1 MKTRNFWRSK
11 KVFVTGHTGFKGSW
25 LCLWLYNAGASVT
38 GYALG
43 PPTTPGLFTLCR
55 IDELI
60 DSRLGDVRDP
70 ESLTKAIS
78 QAEPEI
84 IFHLAAQS
92 LVGESYCDPRTTYEV
107 NVMGTVNLFEAVRKT
122 GSARAVINV
131 TSDKCYENKEWL
143 WGYREDDPL
152 GGNDPYSSSKACS
165 ELITSSYRSSF
176 FNPQHCELH
185 GVGTASAR
193 AGNVIGGGDWA
204 KNRLIPDCM
213 RALLHNETITIRN
226 PGAVRPWQH
235 VLEPLGGYMALAE
248 KLYENGPAYSEGWNF
263 GPGEDDMRTVE
274 WVVKQVCAGW
284 GRGASYKVAS
294 NTGFRESRYLKL
306 DSSKARARLGWR
318 PKWGLERAIGQTL
331 QWTRD
336 YEKGEDPREIC
347 LRQINDYESDISGE
361 K

>member
-25 LCLWLYNAGASVT
+25 LCLWLNYAGASVT
-38 GYALG
+38 GYALD
-43 PPTTPGLFTLCR
+43 PPTTPSLFAQCR
-55 IDELI
+55 TDELV
-60 DSRLGDVRDP
+60 DSRFGDVRDP
-70 ESLTKAIS
+70 ESLTEAIS
-78 QAEPEI
+78 QARPEI

-92 LVGESYCDPRTTYEV
+92 LVGESYCDPRVNYEV
-107 NVMGTVNLFEAVRKT
+107 NVMGTVNLFEAVRRT

-131 TSDKCYENKEWL
+131 TSDKCYENREWH

-165 ELITSSYRSSF
+165 ELITCAYRNSF
-176 FNPQHCELH
+176 FNPRDYALH
-185 GVGTASAR
+185 GVGAASAR

-213 RALLHNETITIRN
+213 RAFLHNEAIMIRN

-235 VLEPLGGYMALAE
+235 VLEPLGGYMTLAE
-248 KLYENGPAYSEGWNF
+248 KLYENGPAYAEGWNF

-274 WVVKQVCAGW
+274 WVVGQVCAGW
-284 GRGASYKVAS
+284 GRGASYEVKCD
-294 NTGFRESRYLKL
+294 TGFHEARYLKL

-318 PKWGLERAIGQTL
+318 PKWGLGKAIDQTL
-331 QWTRD
+331 QWARG
-336 YEKGEDPREIC
+336 YEENEDPREIC
-347 LRQINDYESDISGE
+347 FRQINDYESDFSGE